1 MSVTLYRKARRS
13 NLRSQR
19 VEEMAGAAVLERE
32 SRLAMIQ
39 ALIPLGL
46 RAVEEEL
53 QGEVR
58 GLVGDRY
65 ERGNGSVKRWGAN
78 PGSVFVGD
86 QKLRVNVPRVRDLR
100 QGREVPLKT
109 YERLQEPRSVDEMAF
124 SRVINGI
131 SQGRY
136 DRAVEHVHDTF
147 GISKSSV
154 SRKFIRASSQRLQ
167 EFVTRDLKGYD
178 IVAIFIDGK
187 SFAENEMVIALGVT
201 IDGEKVLLGFVETST
216 ENHKVCRDF
225 LQGLADRGL
234 KLDQEILF
242 VIDGAK
248 GLHKGIRMVAGETAL
263 IARCQWHKRENV
275 VSYLNK
281 ERQDEFRRKLQAAY
295 NEPSYDLAKR
305 ELMKIR
311 SELRQINESA
321 VNSLDEGLEETL
333 LLQRL
338 GMFEKLGKSFKTTNC
353 IENVNRGLEQYT
365 ARVSRWQNSDQ
376 RRRWVASV
384 LLEVEPRL
392 NKVMGHEH
400 LEELRG
406 VMKRYV
412 GKRTITQTK
421 DNAK

>member
-1 MSVTLYRKARRS
+1 MSVKLYRKAQRI
-13 NLRSQR
+13 NLRNQR
-19 VEEMAGAAVLERE
+19 VQELAGQEVLERE

-46 RAVEEEL
+46 KAVEEEL

-58 GLVGDRY
+58 LLVGERY
-65 ERGNGSVKRWGAN
+65 ERGSGSFKRWGAN

-86 QKLRVNVPRVRDLR
+86 QKLRVNVPRVRDR
-100 QGREVPLKT
+100 DENREVPLKS
-109 YERLQEPRSVDEMAF
+109 YERLQQPRSVDERAF

-136 DRAVEHVHDTF
+136 ERAVEHVPDTF
-147 GISKSSV
+147 GISKSSI
-154 SRKFIRASSQRLQ
+154 SRKFIRASGKRLQ
-167 EFVTRDLKGYD
+167 EFLGRDLSGYD

-187 SFAENEMVIALGVT
+187 SFAENEMLIALGVT
-201 IDGEKVLLGFVETST
+201 IEGEKILLGFVETST
-216 ENHKVCRDF
+216 ENHRVCRDF
-225 LQGLADRGL
+225 LQGLVERGL
-234 KLDQEILF
+234 RLESDILF

-248 GLHKGIRMVAGETAL
+248 GLHKGIRLVAGEKAL

-275 VSYLNK
+275 VSYLAR

-295 NEPSYDLAKR
+295 NEPSYELAKR
-305 ELMKIR
+305 ELGKIR
-311 SELRQINESA
+311 LELRELNESA
-321 VNSLDEGLEETL
+321 VASLDEGLEETL
-333 LLQRL
+333 TLQRL
-338 GMFEKLGKSFKTTNC
+338 GLFEKLGKSFKTTNC
-353 IENVNRGLEQYT
+353 IENINRGLEDST

-384 LLEVEPRL
+384 LLDVEPRL

-400 LEELRG
+400 LQELR
-406 VMKRYV
+406 VAMKRS
-412 GKRTITQTK
+412 RERITQTK